1 LPAIKRI
8 TLGLRGF
15 GILAIVLIM
24 TSSYALF
31 FYFQHDAIQQLKS
44 KLFEDQRQRQLGS
57 TQQIAAHIGSD
68 LTLILSFLEGISN
81 SKYLQDKEFYG
92 QEIRQLATEKY
103 NEMNRIVDRLFIL
116 DNQDIVVVGIGNSN
130 RSSGTVAPIGN
141 DLSFREWVKEVDE
154 TNEPV
159 FSEGFEHVGE
169 YRIII
174 ASPVIDR
181 EDNEYLGLVGVSIP
195 TMSFFEHY
203 GNVYDINTQFLV
215 TFDKKGILLAV
226 GADRELVGLPFFGE
240 VVQNFTNHN
249 PTLNRIT
256 TDLLGGAE
264 GYGVYDYGNGERL
277 TTYQPI
283 YVADN
288 PTYFLQIVTPTD
300 TIYSGVDP
308 ILSEETT
315 KVTPMLLTGSI
326 GATAILIIF
335 LLRWNSSLEKE
346 VKKRTKDL
354 EESNRLLGVTN
365 EQLRER
371 ERVEHEFINIA
382 AHEMRTPMQPILGLS
397 EIIREKVLNLAKQ
410 LQTEKEEVI
419 YEQLHDST
427 TIPTRSDSI
436 HKSSSLASSIE
447 KIALMVDVVN
457 RNAKRLERLTD
468 NLLDVSRIENNK
480 SLQLSKEIFSIDSVI
495 QDCIMDVSQHTGK
508 KNLEFSYVAA
518 EDDNNQQPMVNADK
532 NRIMQ
537 VVMNLLDNAI
547 KFSEDGIISVTTT
560 IDPDSKNITVSVRD
574 SGNGIDTDIVP
585 RLFSKFATSSER
597 GTGLGLFISKKIVE
611 AHGGK
616 IWAENNKDGKGATF
630 GFTLP

>member
-1 LPAIKRI
+1 M

-92 QEIRQLATEKY
+92 HEIRQLATEKY

-116 DNQDIVVVGIGNSN
+116 DDQDIVVVGIGNSN

-141 DLSFREWVKEVDE
+141 DLSFREWVKEVNE

-226 GADRELVGLPFFGE
+226 GADRELAGLPFFGE
-240 VVQNFTNHN
+240 VVQNFVNHN

-427 TIPTRSDSI
+427 TIPTRSDPI

-560 IDPDSKNITVSVRD
+560 IDPDSKNITISVRD
-574 SGNGIDTDIVP
+574 SGNGIDADIVP